1 MVNVREPR
9 RNSVV
14 PLVRVAIMA
23 PVVKAFATKGGDIE
37 ALLSPHG
44 LSARCL
50 DSAETFATND
60 TIYAVFNE
68 VAEQT
73 SSDFCARVGQN
84 LNSAMFQMIAPKVG
98 GAATLGD
105 ILTTFTVE
113 VAREANAV
121 SMSVL
126 VEDGHTYFTAKR
138 KFAPSVSPAQVDAF
152 QVAMWMGLL
161 HRVMDFR
168 WDPSQ
173 IVLRVNKPSA
183 IPSEFHGIRPIAC
196 DSTGFSFRFPAEWM
210 LQKISFDHLV
220 APTSRALD
228 LDTPAP
234 VNLIASIKDVI
245 RPRLAEPGFGVDE
258 AAKACGVKA
267 DTLNRRLRSYS
278 TTISA
283 VLTDLRREEAETA
296 LTAGT
301 QSVADIAQRL
311 GYSDATAFTRAFK
324 KWTGHTPSS
333 FRSAKPKW
341 R

>member
-1 MVNVREPR
+1 
-9 RNSVV
+9 
-14 PLVRVAIMA
+14 
-23 PVVKAFATKGGDIE
+23 
-37 ALLSPHG
+37 
-44 LSARCL
+44 
-50 DSAETFATND
+50 
-60 TIYAVFNE
+60 
-68 VAEQT
+68 
-73 SSDFCARVGQN
+73 
-84 LNSAMFQMIAPKVG
+84 MFQMIAPKVG
-98 GAATLGD
+98 DAATLGD
-105 ILTTFTVE
+105 ILTTFTVA

-126 VEDGHTYFTAKR
+126 VEGGHTYFTAKR

-196 DSTGFSFRFPAEWM
+196 DSTGFSFRFPADWM
-210 LQKISFDHLV
+210 LQKINFDHLV
-220 APTSRALD
+220 APTSRELD
-228 LDTPAP
+228 LDTAAP

-245 RPRLAEPGFGVDE
+245 RPRLAEPGFGVDK
-258 AAKACGVKA
+258 AAKACGFKA

-283 VLTDLRREEAETA
+283 VLTDLRREEAEAA